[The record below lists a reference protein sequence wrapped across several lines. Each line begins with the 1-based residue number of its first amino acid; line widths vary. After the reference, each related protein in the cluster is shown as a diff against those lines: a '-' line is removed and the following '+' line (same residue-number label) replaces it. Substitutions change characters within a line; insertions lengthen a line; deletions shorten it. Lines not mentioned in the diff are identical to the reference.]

1 MSTADLAL
9 SDSADVASNSR
20 DDYRAMSSGAVAG
33 LILGFLSAIML
44 GAAANSLTACF
55 LLAPLPILGIIVSTR
70 ALARIRNMPADYCG
84 GGLAKAGL
92 FLSAFFL
99 VAGIGSGMYVAATE
113 VPDDH
118 EPISFASLKPDELEE
133 RGGKLIPDDIRQLE
147 GEKVF
152 IKGYM
157 RPQEFK
163 SNLASFLLVRDNQ
176 QCCFGPLSDVK
187 YFDQMRVELVPPL
200 AADYSSGVFRV
211 GGRLKINPEFVASGG
226 SVPVYTLVADYLK

>member
-9 SDSADVASNSR
+9 SEAADVATSR
-20 DDYRAMSSGAVAG
+20 RDNYRAMSSGAVAG
-33 LILGFLSAIML
+33 IILGFLSAVML

-55 LLAPLPILGIIVSTR
+55 LVAPLPILGIIVSTR
-70 ALARIRNMPADYCG
+70 SLARIRSMPEDYCG
-84 GGLAKAGL
+84 AGLARTGL

-99 VAGIGSGMYVAATE
+99 VAGLGSGMYVAAVE
-113 VPDDH
+113 VPDGY
-118 EPISFASLKPDELEE
+118 EPISFISMKPGEIEE
-133 RGGKLIPDDIRQLE
+133 RGGKVIPDGIRQLE
-147 GEKVF
+147 GERVF